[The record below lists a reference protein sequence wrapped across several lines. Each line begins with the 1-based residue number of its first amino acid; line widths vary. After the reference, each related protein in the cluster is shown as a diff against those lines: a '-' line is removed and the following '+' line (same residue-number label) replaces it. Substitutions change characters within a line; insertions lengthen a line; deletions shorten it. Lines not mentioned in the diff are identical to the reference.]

1 VSDAA
6 RRVAELREE
15 IALHNE
21 AYFVHDE
28 PTIPDAD
35 YDALVVELRT
45 LEAEHPEL
53 GGEGSPTQGV
63 GAAPST
69 TFASVRH
76 RVAMMS
82 LDNAFDDDEL
92 VAWSERLRRVL
103 GLETLDDVAFSVEP
117 KIDGLAM
124 SITYERGRLTEA
136 ATRGDGIVG
145 EDVTPNVRTI
155 ASVPPGLSGRGVP
168 ALVEVRGEIFLPLKE
183 FDLLNERQERAG
195 LRRFVNP
202 RNAAA
207 GSLRQK
213 DPAVTASRALA
224 FIAYQLG
231 ALDAPVRSPFASRSH
246 AATLAALRD
255 AGFATAAETSSV
267 TGLGQVLERCA
278 WIEARR
284 HELAYDVDG
293 AVVKLDDL
301 DLRERAG
308 ATSHAPR
315 WAVARKL
322 PPEERTTML
331 RAIQVSIGRTGRA
344 TPFAVLEPVFVGGST
359 VSLATLH
366 NEDQVVAKDVRPREE
381 VIVRKAGDVIP
392 EVVGPVRRPGRRP
405 PRWRFPET
413 CPACGAPLVRLEG
426 EADTYCLNLDCPQQ
440 RVQRVAHFAG
450 RSAMDIEGLGEQRVI
465 QLIQAGLVS
474 DVADLY
480 ELEAEPLV
488 DLEGMGELSAANL
501 IAAIDASRARP
512 LSRLLVG
519 LGIRHAGPT
528 VARTVAGAMG
538 SLEAVRAADVATLS
552 AVEGVGE
559 IIAESIAAF
568 MRNPTNGAVLDRLV
582 VLGVT
587 TTEGGDRD
595 TSVPQTLEGRSVV
608 VTGTVPGYTREGAIA
623 AIEAR
628 GGASPGSVSKRT
640 FCVVVGESPGT
651 AKLTRATELGVPV
664 VPGERFDALLRTG
677 EP

>member
-1 VSDAA
+1 
-6 RRVAELREE
+6 
-15 IALHNE
+15 
-21 AYFVHDE
+21 
-28 PTIPDAD
+28 
-35 YDALVVELRT
+35 
-45 LEAEHPEL
+45 
-53 GGEGSPTQGV
+53 
-63 GAAPST
+63 
-69 TFASVRH
+69 
-76 RVAMMS
+76 
-82 LDNAFDDDEL
+82 
-92 VAWSERLRRVL
+92 
-103 GLETLDDVAFSVEP
+103 
-117 KIDGLAM
+117 
-124 SITYERGRLTEA
+124 
-136 ATRGDGIVG
+136 
-145 EDVTPNVRTI
+145 
-155 ASVPPGLSGRGVP
+155 
-168 ALVEVRGEIFLPLKE
+168 
-183 FDLLNERQERAG
+183 
-195 LRRFVNP
+195 
-202 RNAAA
+202 
-207 GSLRQK
+207 
-213 DPAVTASRALA
+213 
-224 FIAYQLG
+224 
-231 ALDAPVRSPFASRSH
+231 
-246 AATLAALRD
+246 
-255 AGFATAAETSSV
+255 
-267 TGLGQVLERCA
+267 
-278 WIEARR
+278 
-284 HELAYDVDG
+284 
-293 AVVKLDDL
+293 
-301 DLRERAG
+301 
-308 ATSHAPR
+308 
-315 WAVARKL
+315 
-322 PPEERTTML
+322 
-331 RAIQVSIGRTGRA
+331 
-344 TPFAVLEPVFVGGST
+344 
-359 VSLATLH
+359 
-366 NEDQVVAKDVRPREE
+366 
-381 VIVRKAGDVIP
+381 
-392 EVVGPVRRPGRRP
+392 
-405 PRWRFPET
+405 
-413 CPACGAPLVRLEG
+413 
-426 EADTYCLNLDCPQQ
+426 
-440 RVQRVAHFAG
+440 
-450 RSAMDIEGLGEQRVI
+450 MDIEGLGEQRVI